1 MNRFAKAG
9 ARLANQT
16 SDLELMKLDDVIRQ
30 FPDGVTMNFIE
41 LRESEEGNE
50 YVVFTFLEAPGKY
63 SSGSGDF
70 LKFWEYALDEF
81 GSSITDAQ
89 VYLKENPVRVKVWK
103 TKTKSKR
110 TYTKVKVLEDEESRE
125 RENEGSGEVANSLI
139 P

>member
-41 LRESEEGNE
+41 LRE
-50 YVVFTFLEAPGKY
+50 FP
-63 SSGSGDF
+63 
-70 LKFWEYALDEF
+70 
-81 GSSITDAQ
+81 
-89 VYLKENPVRVKVWK
+89 
-103 TKTKSKR
+103 
-110 TYTKVKVLEDEESRE
+110 
-125 RENEGSGEVANSLI
+125 NSLF